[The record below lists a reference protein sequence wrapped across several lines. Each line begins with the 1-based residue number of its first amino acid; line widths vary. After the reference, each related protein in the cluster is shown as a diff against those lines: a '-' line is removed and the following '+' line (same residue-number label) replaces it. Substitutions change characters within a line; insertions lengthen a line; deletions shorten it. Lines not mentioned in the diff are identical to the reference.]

1 MRRFSVPA
9 KFGFFEVAF
18 IFGLF
23 FSAYFLTCSVYH
35 LGAFVSLGFPHYGQS
50 VSTAFPFIFLHR
62 IALGL
67 LTLVVSVALLV
78 VPIIWAVFTGGF
90 LLRFLRSSH

>member
-1 MRRFSVPA
+1 MRRFLFPS
-9 KFGFFEVAF
+9 KFWFFELSL

-23 FSAYFLTCSVYH
+23 FSAYFLTGSVYH

-50 VSTAFPFIFLHR
+50 ASTAFPFIFLHR

-67 LTLVVSVALLV
+67 LTLVVLVALLV
-78 VPIIWAVFTGGF
+78 VPIIWAVFTGAF